1 MNIQADEWCHK
12 KVVECITQINDY
24 QETLTF
30 MPTKLEFKEIS
41 LETPGYFS
49 SNEIQG
55 ENCESTY
62 TLEATIDHI
71 NDMES
76 LIKKNFLTPVDK
88 IQEMYDANPV
98 QKTLREEIEEMKIEI
113 ITLKSQN
120 KKLID
125 QVYSKDK
132 DNDSKN

>member
-1 MNIQADEWCHK
+1 MKPC
-12 KVVECITQINDY
+12 
-24 QETLTF
+24 
-30 MPTKLEFKEIS
+30 
-41 LETPGYFS
+41 PGYFS

-62 TLEATIDHI
+62 TLEAMIDHI
-71 NDMES
+71 NDMEN
-76 LIKKNFLTPVDK
+76 LIKKNFLTPADK
-88 IQEMYDANPV
+88 IKEMYDANPV

-113 ITLKSQN
+113 IQLKAQN

>member
-1 MNIQADEWCHK
+1 
-12 KVVECITQINDY
+12 
-24 QETLTF
+24 

-49 SNEIQG
+49 SSETAG

-62 TLEATIDHI
+62 TLEATIEHF
-71 NDMES
+71 NDMEN
-76 LIKKNFLTPVDK
+76 LIKKNFLTPADK
-88 IQEMYDANPV
+88 LKEMYEANPV

-113 ITLKSQN
+113 LHLKQQN

-132 DNDSKN
+132 DSDNKN

>member
-1 MNIQADEWCHK
+1 
-12 KVVECITQINDY
+12 
-24 QETLTF
+24 
-30 MPTKLEFKEIS
+30 
-41 LETPGYFS
+41 
-49 SNEIQG
+49 
-55 ENCESTY
+55 
-62 TLEATIDHI
+62 
-71 NDMES
+71 
-76 LIKKNFLTPVDK
+76 
-88 IQEMYDANPV
+88 MYEANPV